1 MTALA
6 LLLVMMSACDQAPP
20 PDTLKIGGAFPPLV
34 LSGLDG
40 SRLALDDY
48 RGKLVILNIWA
59 TWCAP
64 CRTELPS
71 LDRLAAQ
78 LDERRFV
85 VIGLSVDSDR
95 DIAREY
101 LLDQGIHLRSYI
113 DPEQKISRDILGVR
127 VYPDSLLISPGGK
140 LLRRFVGAR
149 RWDEPRMIQALRQAA
164 TGSMNLLNKF

>member
-1 MTALA
+1 VVA
-6 LLLVMMSACDQAPP
+6 ACNQAPP
-20 PDTLKIGGAFPPLV
+20 PDALVSGGAFPSLV

-71 LDRLAAQ
+71 LDRLAVR
-78 LDERRFV
+78 LDGRRFA

-101 LLDQGIHLRSYI
+101 LRDQGIHLRSYI
-113 DPEQKISRDILGVR
+113 DPDQKISRTILGVR
-127 VYPDSLLISPGGK
+127 VYPDTLVISPGGK
-140 LLRRFVGAR
+140 FLRRFVGAH
-149 RWDEPRMIQALRQAA
+149 RWDDPQMIRALQAA
-164 TGSMNLLNKF
+164 AAGNTALLASI